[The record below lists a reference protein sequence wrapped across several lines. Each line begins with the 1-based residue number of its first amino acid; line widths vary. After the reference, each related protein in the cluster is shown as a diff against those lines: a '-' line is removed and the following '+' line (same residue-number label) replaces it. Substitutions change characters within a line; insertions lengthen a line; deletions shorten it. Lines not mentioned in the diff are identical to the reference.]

1 MTHRTILITCQFT
14 PIQRQADGLK
24 KKIQNFISKTPD
36 FKFEIHYPNLLRTVV
51 ISGFFCILASSG
63 NKHKSVCSFFS
74 RQKDV
79 DFVMWKREIKR
90 HNCFNTY

>member
-24 KKIQNFISKTPD
+24 KKIRNFISKTSD

-51 ISGFFCILASSG
+51 ISVFYVFWLARVTNTNQFVLFFLDRSMLIL
-63 NKHKSVCSFFS
+63 
-74 RQKDV
+74 
-79 DFVMWKREIKR
+79 
-90 HNCFNTY
+90 